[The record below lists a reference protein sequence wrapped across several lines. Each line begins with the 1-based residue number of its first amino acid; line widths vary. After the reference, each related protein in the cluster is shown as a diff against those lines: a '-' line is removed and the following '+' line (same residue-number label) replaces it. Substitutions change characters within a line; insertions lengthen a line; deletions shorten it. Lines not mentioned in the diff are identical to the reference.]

1 MIVYH
6 GSSIAV
12 QHPDVCHSYRALDFG
27 KGFYVTTVWKQAE
40 RWAKRKTDLTGSGH
54 AVVSQYQTS
63 DALSAFR
70 AKTFPKDLN
79 ERIDF
84 VCGCRD
90 GKDIYPAYDV
100 IIGKVANDKVFRV
113 VDMYHSGIWDRDRA
127 LREIRTYPDYD
138 QIAFIT
144 QEAVDQLLC
153 FQSAEEV

>member
-1 MIVYH
+1 M
-6 GSSIAV
+6 
-12 QHPDVCHSYRALDFG
+12 
-27 KGFYVTTVWKQAE
+27 
-40 RWAKRKTDLTGSGH
+40 
-54 AVVSQYQTS
+54 S

-70 AKTFPKDLN
+70 VKTFPKDLN
-79 ERIDF
+79 EWIDF
-84 VCGCRD
+84 VCSCRD
-90 GKDIYPAYDV
+90 GKDIYLAYDV

-153 FQSAEEV
+153 FQPAEEV